1 MSDPFD
7 FLICQNETNEPLVG
21 SLNRRCSKCGC
32 GIWVS
37 LSGQN
42 ALRTY
47 PLMETICEECMD
59 KLASQD
65 SKFHSIN
72 DPESVVARVIEN
84 QHRQN

>member
-1 MSDPFD
+1 MKFNTP
-7 FLICQNETNEPLVG
+7 
-21 SLNRRCSKCGC
+21 
-32 GIWVS
+32 
-37 LSGQN
+37 
-42 ALRTY
+42 
-47 PLMETICEECMD
+47 MD